1 MRGIVDTSQIRL
13 AFTSGGCS
21 YSGWMARLFSG
32 LSPCNRLCAFA
43 VFSVA
48 QILCASPTEVT
59 PLPTPTTLV
68 AKQKRTA
75 LKHRDPP
82 VHYSATQATV
92 GQIVALNQ
100 RLPAG
105 VNTSASIRAS
115 NTPISPYETQVFR
128 VDGDLWRVKMEGNDN
143 EYHLEISRRG
153 GRRTMNRI
161 IVEIP
166 PDPKYA
172 KARRALLSLLPGNY
186 IFGQETSRDF
196 KAPIPIRV
204 TGYAFYDGAHWA
216 KNDVQ
221 GHNHGTAF
229 TATLWEIH
237 PTWKIERAP

>member
-1 MRGIVDTSQIRL
+1 VDRYWGHAEISRRFFSFKRTHGHGRSSVGQHRCLARAWKCNNDGTTSQIRL
-13 AFTSGGCS
+13 ACTSAGCS
-21 YSGWMARLFSG
+21 YSRWMASLFSG
-32 LSPCNRLCAFA
+32 LLPCNRLCAFA
-43 VFSVA
+43 VVSVV

-92 GQIVALNQ
+92 GRIMALNQ

-153 GRRTMNRI
+153 
-161 IVEIP
+161 EI
-166 PDPKYA
+166 
-172 KARRALLSLLPGNY
+172 
-186 IFGQETSRDF
+186 
-196 KAPIPIRV
+196 
-204 TGYAFYDGAHWA
+204 
-216 KNDVQ
+216 
-221 GHNHGTAF
+221 
-229 TATLWEIH
+229 
-237 PTWKIERAP
+237 

>member
-1 MRGIVDTSQIRL
+1 
-13 AFTSGGCS
+13 
-21 YSGWMARLFSG
+21 MARLFSG
-32 LSPCNRLCAFA
+32 LLPCNRLCAFA
-43 VFSVA
+43 VFFVS

-143 EYHLEISRRG
+143 EYHLEISRRRG
-153 GRRTMNRI
+153 GRRNMNRI

-186 IFGQETSRDF
+186 IFGQDTSRDF
-196 KAPIPIRV
+196 KTPIPTRV